1 MIPFATRTMRYRN
14 GAMAE
19 AAAGLEVYELGG
31 DPAGPLVL
39 FVHGGSWGQ
48 GAPWQYALLARRL
61 LEEGGASRVAICKYS
76 LFPHGDVD
84 TMVEDIANGLEWCR
98 EQQRAQPK
106 LRVVLAAQSAGAHLC
121 SLYLS
126 RRTAAEAEAWQPDK
140 FVALSGV
147 FDIAKH
153 FAHERT
159 RLVHWLSPMWLAMV
173 GKKTAAG
180 EAVNQQLAIVS
191 SDPADSRGLDAD
203 ELAAAGLACRDL
215 AAVSRG
221 TVQSSPI
228 EDWTEQEMKAWTVAS
243 PTRMLNLGRVAAAGA
258 PRAAAGEFLG
268 EGPPLALA
276 VRSSW
281 PSTVVLHAADDSTVP
296 VTSAREFVDALRL
309 APCVPD
315 NLDYKEYK
323 SGGHG
328 EIMIQLM
335 SRAPLQELT
344 GIARE
349 FVESVGATQPDER

>member
-1 MIPFATRTMRYRN
+1 MSRGISLAV
-14 GAMAE
+14 AE
-19 AAAGLEVYELGG
+19 SAADGGVAAGVSVSLRLASTCLQG
-31 DPAGPLVL
+31 A
-39 FVHGGSWGQ
+39 FVFPRMILLRRGRCGTAMERWRRLPPVSKYTNSVAIRQVHSSCLCRGGSWGQ

-61 LEEGGASRVAICKYS
+61 LEEGGASRVAICKHS

-243 PTRMLNLGRVAAAGA
+243 PTRMLNLGRVAAG
-258 PRAAAGEFLG
+258 
-268 EGPPLALA
+268 
-276 VRSSW
+276 RSTRDRSRRVSW
-281 PSTVVLHAADDSTVP
+281 
-296 VTSAREFVDALRL
+296 
-309 APCVPD
+309 
-315 NLDYKEYK
+315 
-323 SGGHG
+323 
-328 EIMIQLM
+328 
-335 SRAPLQELT
+335 
-344 GIARE
+344 
-349 FVESVGATQPDER
+349 